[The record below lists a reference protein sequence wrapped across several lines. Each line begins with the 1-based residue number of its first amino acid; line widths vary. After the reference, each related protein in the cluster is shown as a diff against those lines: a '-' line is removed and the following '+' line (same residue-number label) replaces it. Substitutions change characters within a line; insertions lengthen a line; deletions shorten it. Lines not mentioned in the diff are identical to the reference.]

1 MCEIDPIKAQDD
13 ALLTMARSRCAAT
26 SRSTSSASKSRAR
39 TWRALTTRRTV
50 FEMSSHIPRMK
61 ALLDL
66 SWVTVTV
73 ASVTVAGGASRS
85 MHDVGY
91 KTW

>member
-1 MCEIDPIKAQDD
+1 
-13 ALLTMARSRCAAT
+13 
-26 SRSTSSASKSRAR
+26 
-39 TWRALTTRRTV
+39 
-50 FEMSSHIPRMK
+50 MSSHIPRMK